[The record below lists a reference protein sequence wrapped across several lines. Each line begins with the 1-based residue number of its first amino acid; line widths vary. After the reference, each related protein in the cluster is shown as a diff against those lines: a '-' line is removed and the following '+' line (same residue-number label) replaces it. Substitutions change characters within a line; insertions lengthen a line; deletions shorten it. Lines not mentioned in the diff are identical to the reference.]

1 MEAMPI
7 KYTDSKSGQKDYICE
22 GHKTHEAMKVGDK
35 AKASPQLTGET
46 EWVEGKV
53 IDIEQNPFRGTV
65 ISIEDGLG
73 RIYWGEAQY
82 FQPVQM

>member
-1 MEAMPI
+1 
-7 KYTDSKSGQKDYICE
+7 
-22 GHKTHEAMKVGDK
+22 MKVGDK

-73 RIYWGEAQY
+73 RIYSQSKTASEESTGAKRNISSLFICRRERVMCAMLSAC
-82 FQPVQM
+82 P

>member
-1 MEAMPI
+1 
-7 KYTDSKSGQKDYICE
+7 
-22 GHKTHEAMKVGDK
+22 MKVGDK
-35 AKASPQLTGET
+35 VKASPQLTGEA

-65 ISIEDGLG
+65 ISIEDSLG

-82 FQPVQM
+82 FQPVHM

>member
-1 MEAMPI
+1 MGGG
-7 KYTDSKSGQKDYICE
+7 K
-22 GHKTHEAMKVGDK
+22 GDRH
-35 AKASPQLTGET
+35 GET

-82 FQPVQM
+82 FQPVHM

>member
-1 MEAMPI
+1 
-7 KYTDSKSGQKDYICE
+7 
-22 GHKTHEAMKVGDK
+22 MKVGDK

-46 EWVEGKV
+46 EWVEGQV

-65 ISIEDGLG
+65 ISIEDGHG

-82 FQPVQM
+82 FQPVHM